1 MTYNS
6 NKSQTTYGL
15 VVGCRLTKIY
25 QVCGIL
31 YLEKQIDSILK
42 SWQKHLFHARYA
54 GRKDGITI
62 VSQKAEKINKSFI

>member
-1 MTYNS
+1 MM
-6 NKSQTTYGL
+6 YGL
-15 VVGCRLTKIY
+15 VVSCRLTKIH

-42 SWQKHLFHARYA
+42 SWQKHLFHVKCA

-62 VSQKAEKINKSFI
+62 VSRKAEIINKSFI